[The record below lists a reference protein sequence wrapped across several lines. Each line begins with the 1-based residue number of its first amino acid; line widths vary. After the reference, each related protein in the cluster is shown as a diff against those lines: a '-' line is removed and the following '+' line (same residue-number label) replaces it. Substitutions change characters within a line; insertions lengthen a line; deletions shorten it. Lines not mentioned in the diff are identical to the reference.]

1 VLDDAALLRPDV
13 TGGFYWGS
21 RQDFAWNYQGVEL
34 SVVKRLSDK
43 WMGRVALS
51 YNDWTEDVGPGAT
64 ANSSP
69 AAILTDPKIDGG
81 VVVSYGAGT
90 SGKVYYMNARWQLA
104 ANALYQLPMGFEV
117 AANVFGRDGYPMPAY
132 ALLDLGALDGLQYVL
147 ADGTEQDSQ
156 RFPSLWDLDLRL
168 AKNLRLGSKAN
179 LILSAEMFNVF
190 NSNTEMNRVSQFDS
204 ASYLRLDEILAPRI
218 VRFGAR
224 LTF

>member
-1 VLDDAALLRPDV
+1 MPTIVISPGNPSPR
-13 TGGFYWGS
+13 
-21 RQDFAWNYQGVEL
+21 RKFA
-34 SVVKRLSDK
+34 
-43 WMGRVALS
+43 
-51 YNDWTEDVGPGAT
+51 PFT
-64 ANSSP
+64 ANSTP
-69 AAILTDPKIDGG
+69 TAVLTDPKIDGG

-90 SGKVYYMNARWQLA
+90 SGKVYYMNARWQIA
-104 ANALYQLPMGFEV
+104 ANALYQLPMGFEI

-147 ADGTEQDSQ
+147 ADRSEQDSR

-179 LILSAEMFNVF
+179 LILSAELFNVL